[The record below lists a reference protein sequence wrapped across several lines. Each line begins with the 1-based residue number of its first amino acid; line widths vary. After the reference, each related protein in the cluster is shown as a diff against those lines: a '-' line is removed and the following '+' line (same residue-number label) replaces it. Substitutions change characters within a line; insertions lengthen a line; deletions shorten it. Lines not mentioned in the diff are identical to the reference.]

1 MFLSPKENKDS
12 SYVLDKQMKKMMKLA
27 TKTHKTVETLKATVE
42 ATNKTLRKTNANLSQ
57 LWVAGK

>member
-1 MFLSPKENKDS
+1 
-12 SYVLDKQMKKMMKLA
+12 MKLA

-42 ATNKTLRKTNANLSQ
+42 ATNKTLRKTNANLNQ